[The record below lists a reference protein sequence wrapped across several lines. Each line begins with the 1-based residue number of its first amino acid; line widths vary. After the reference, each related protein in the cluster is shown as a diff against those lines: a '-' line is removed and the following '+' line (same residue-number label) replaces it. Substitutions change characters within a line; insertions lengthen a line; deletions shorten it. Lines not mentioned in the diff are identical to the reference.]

1 MMDGQDN
8 RLLLERY
15 LAGLLDAEQEYAL
28 RHEDV
33 VIDMPQSGER
43 IRGRDH
49 MKAMQEA
56 YPGPPT
62 ITVRRVVGSGDV
74 WLVEGRSDYGGR
86 IYHIANILEFREGK
100 IMRETRYYAD
110 PFEAPAWRAQ
120 WVELIEEE
128 SRTGEMAPEE
138 RSST

>member
-1 MMDGQDN
+1 MMDEQDN

-56 YPGPPT
+56 YPGPPM

-74 WLVEGRSDYGGR
+74 WVVEGRSDYGGR

-100 IMRETRYYAD
+100 IIRETLWWLLRTSV
-110 PFEAPAWRAQ
+110 RKMG
-120 WVELIEEE
+120 ELLLISAF
-128 SRTGEMAPEE
+128 SRSWGIRGLMTC
-138 RSST
+138 

>member
-1 MMDGQDN
+1 MMDGQDS
-8 RLLLERY
+8 RLVLERY
-15 LAGLLDAEQEYAL
+15 LAGILDAEQEYAL

-62 ITVRRVVGSGDV
+62 ITVRRVVGSGEV
-74 WLVEGRSDYGGR
+74 WVVEGRSDYGGR

-100 IMRETRYYAD
+100 IMRETRYYTD
-110 PFEAPAWRAQ
+110 PFQAPAWRAQ
-120 WVELIEEE
+120 WVEAIEEE
-128 SRTGEMAPEE
+128 SCAGKMASEE